1 MKETFETSV
10 EVEKRVD
17 GNNSLSEKFTPFN
30 AHFSSFKR
38 IKPHRKKQIWYHP
51 VKKKTEKET
60 KENSN
65 FFLCD
70 KNTD

>member
-1 MKETFETSV
+1 MVIIACQKSSRLLTRISALSNEL
-10 EVEKRVD
+10 
-17 GNNSLSEKFTPFN
+17 SLIERN
-30 AHFSSFKR
+30 R
-38 IKPHRKKQIWYHP
+38 YDIIQL
-51 VKKKTEKET
+51 KKKTEKET